1 MSKLVFSLL
10 PMKIT
15 YLFDSRFCNLFLCF
29 MFSDQLRYVIKK
41 VQKLKLY
48 YDPINAIKVIPSLLY
63 LVALLSNNQSCFC
76 NVRVDRIDEIVYT
89 HKSDWKNKDWGLWCY
104 EQYFFGTWEPNRNFF
119 TLTQKRPYIFKLE
132 TCLRIFYS
140 AYHKIHLIA
149 NHYECEIGKS
159 SLDGILLNL
168 DWETFQQ
175 VQFNSFAIP

>member
-89 HKSDWKNKDWGLWCY
+89 HKSDWKNKIGASDV
-104 EQYFFGTWEPNRNFF
+104 TSN
-119 TLTQKRPYIFKLE
+119 IFWNMK
-132 TCLRIFYS
+132 TDFY
-140 AYHKIHLIA
+140 
-149 NHYECEIGKS
+149 
-159 SLDGILLNL
+159 
-168 DWETFQQ
+168 
-175 VQFNSFAIP
+175 FNSETPIHII

>member
-41 VQKLKLY
+41 VQKLELY
-48 YDPINAIKVIPSLLY
+48 YDPINAIKVIPSLMY

-89 HKSDWKNKDWGLWCY
+89 HISDWKNKIGASDVTSNIFL
-104 EQYFFGTWEPNRNFF
+104 EHENRKEDFYFNP
-119 TLTQKRPYIFKLE
+119 E
-132 TCLRIFYS
+132 TP
-140 AYHKIHLIA
+140 IHLNWI
-149 NHYECEIGKS
+149 H
-159 SLDGILLNL
+159 
-168 DWETFQQ
+168 
-175 VQFNSFAIP
+175 V